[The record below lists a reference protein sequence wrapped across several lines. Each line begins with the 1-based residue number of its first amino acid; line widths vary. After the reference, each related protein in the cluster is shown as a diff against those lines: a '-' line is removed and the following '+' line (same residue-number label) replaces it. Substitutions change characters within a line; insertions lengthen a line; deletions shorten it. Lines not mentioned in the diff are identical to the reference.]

1 MFSLSRLS
9 AFKCL
14 TLGVAVI
21 AGLAAS
27 AGYSRGVVAKI
38 EKAGIEKN
46 SLGYFKLLS
55 SLNIRPYM
63 TPAEQSVGDAFQ
75 VCKRRWL
82 SSPYGVWE
90 KYTTITQVKSIMTT
104 GDKKNE
110 KAAEV
115 TEQVYEIGDDM
126 FGMSIS
132 IKTDDEDSQDSF
144 VEITRNDYIVTCLDT
159 IEKQREMDS
168 LLKMRYTYDE
178 PYLAKH
184 ETESDEYRLMVSTV
198 TIKGVFPDG
207 GTFQRENATGVAHFW
222 TYAKGLN
229 NSEASVIMDKDGTI
243 QGIMQLETVVTN
255 VYTEEEPL
263 APRPV
268 ER

>member
-1 MFSLSRLS
+1 MFSLSSSS
-9 AFKCL
+9 AVKGL
-14 TLGVAVI
+14 TLGAALV
-21 AGLAAS
+21 AGLAAT
-27 AGYSRGVVAKI
+27 AGYSRGVAAKI

-55 SLNIRPYM
+55 TLNIRPYM

-82 SSPYGVWE
+82 SSPYGVWQ
-90 KYTTITQVKSIMTT
+90 KYTTVTQVKSIMTT
-104 GDKKNE
+104 GEKKNE
-110 KAAEV
+110 KAALV
-115 TEQVYEIGDDM
+115 TEQVYEIGEDM
-126 FGMSIS
+126 FGLSIS
-132 IKTDDEDSQDSF
+132 IKTDDDQSQDSF

-178 PYLAKH
+178 PYLAQH
-184 ETESDEYRLMVSTV
+184 ETESGEYRLMVNTV
-198 TIKGVFPDG
+198 TIKGMFPDG
-207 GTFQRENATGVAHFW
+207 GTFQRENVTGVAHFW

-243 QGIMQLETVVTN
+243 QGIMQLESVVTK
-255 VYTEEEPL
+255 VYTEEG
-263 APRPV
+263 R
-268 ER
+268 